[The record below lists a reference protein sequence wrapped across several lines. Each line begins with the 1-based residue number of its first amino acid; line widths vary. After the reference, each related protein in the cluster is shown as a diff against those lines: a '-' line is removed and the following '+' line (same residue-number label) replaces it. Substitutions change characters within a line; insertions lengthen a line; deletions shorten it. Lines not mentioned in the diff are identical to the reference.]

1 MMSVRVLPH
10 RLRQKGVRMRAIRWT
25 LAGLFLGVM
34 VAGSVSPA
42 DAGFTQNTAGCT
54 ASGSFEKGQFSV
66 DVGTVGDRVVTVPR
80 KDTVDWQGS
89 VATTG
94 QYNGKVW
101 IVLPW
106 GKQEIDT
113 WSGTSSTTSTSGTEE
128 YDLPSLLPG
137 GVQFTVKGSHTVNGQ
152 TCSGYVTMKLAGKPL
167 SSPITWVALAGTVGT
182 GAGVGAVV
190 WPMFRRV
197 TR

>member
-1 MMSVRVLPH
+1 MSVRVLPH

-42 DAGFTQNTAGCT
+42 SAGFTENTAGCT
-54 ASGSFEKGQFSV
+54 ASGSFREGKMTV
-66 DVGTVGDRVVTVPR
+66 DASTVGDRVVTVPR

-89 VATTG
+89 VSTTG
-94 QYNGKVW
+94 TYSGEISIK
-101 IVLPW
+101 LPW
-106 GKQEIDT
+106 GTKQIDS
-113 WSGTSSTTSTSGTEE
+113 WSGNSTTTSSSNSEE
-128 YDLPSLLPG
+128 YDLPKLLPG
-137 GVQFTVKGSHTVNGQ
+137 GVEFRIEGTHTVNGQ
-152 TCSGYVTMKLAGKPL
+152 TCKGYVRMKLAGKPL

-182 GAGVGAVV
+182 GAGIGAVV